1 MMKIGILGLGYWGP
15 NLVRNFLSTEGVTK
29 VIGCDN
35 SYDRLQFIKKKFP
48 IVELIDNYDDLLKT
62 DIDAVC
68 IATPVD
74 THFNF
79 AKKALEAGKH
89 IWVEKPFTSTSRE
102 ARELIDLADSKGL
115 NIFVDHTFLYTGSVR
130 KIKELIDSGELGEII
145 YFDSVRINLG
155 LFQNDV
161 NVIWDLVPHDLS
173 IMNYLISDKKAS
185 GVTANGIANYYDHE
199 NIAHLAV
206 HFQDKSCFAHFH
218 VNWTSPVKIRR
229 MIVAGTKKMLVFDD
243 MEPSEKIK
251 VYDCGVNMLTKEN
264 IHKALV
270 EYRMGD
276 MYAPKVPQ
284 TEALALAAKEFVESI
299 IEKRQPLTNGWDGLE
314 VVRIL
319 EASEVS
325 IKSNGRLVDLHSVQE
340 LVPADSSVDTTG
352 RLIEV
357 PGVNNSDEELELLAA
372 WLDQLKSSREYKKAV
387 GY

>member
-1 MMKIGILGLGYWGP
+1 MNIGILGLGYWGP
-15 NLVRNFLSTEGVTK
+15 NLVRNFLSTEGVNK

-48 IVELIDNYDDLLKT
+48 GVELIDNYDELLKS
-62 DIDAVC
+62 DVDAIC

-74 THFNF
+74 THYAF

-89 IWVEKPFTSTSRE
+89 IWVEKPFTATSQQ
-102 ARELIDLADSKGL
+102 ATELIKLADSKGV
-115 NIFVDHTFLYTGSVR
+115 NIFVDHTFLYTGAVR
-130 KIKELIDSGELGEII
+130 KIKELIDNGELGEII

-173 IMNYLISDKKAS
+173 IMNYLLGNKRAS
-185 GVTANGIANYYDHE
+185 GVTANGVANYYDHE

-206 HFQDKSCFAHFH
+206 HFNDKSCFAHFH

-229 MIVAGTKKMLVFDD
+229 IIVAGTKKMLVFDD

-251 VYDCGVNMLTKEN
+251 VYDCGVSMLTKEN

-284 TEALALAAKEFVESI
+284 TEALGLAAKEFIDSI
-299 IEKRQPLTNGWDGLE
+299 KEKRQPLTNGLDGLE
-314 VVRIL
+314 VVKIL
-319 EASEVS
+319 EAADFS
-325 IKSNGRLVDLHSVQE
+325 IKSK
-340 LVPADSSVDTTG
+340 G
-352 RLIEV
+352 RLISLESVEELKPANTTIDESGRIIKV
-357 PGVNNSDEELELLAA
+357 PNVQNTDEELEILAT
-372 WLDQLKSSREYKKAV
+372 WLDQLKSSRNFNNTV
-387 GY
+387 GL